1 MATTRIYLRIAYASC
16 HLEKKTVSTM
26 IHVATFILSHERAKL
41 VDLCQS
47 SGNGLTPY
55 ASSPDDG
62 NDVDNDE
69 YDLLSNNNL
78 FLR

>member
-1 MATTRIYLRIAYASC
+1 LWQDGILSLVSIGPSFL
-16 HLEKKTVSTM
+16 HLFDCIVAGV
-26 IHVATFILSHERAKL
+26 HVATFILSHERAKL

-78 FLR
+78 FL